1 MKPAHSFKQK
11 YIKDTHMKLIKTSG
25 ILTCMVLAAMT
36 SSLTLADD
44 AGWYIGGNL
53 GQTRADIDEDRIAAS
68 LLQSGFYNTLVKDD
82 SAADHGYKLFG
93 GYQFNRYVAVEGGY
107 FDLGQF
113 GFTSTTQPT
122 GTFNGNIKL
131 RGVNLD
137 LVGFVPFTE
146 KLSAFGRLGVNYAEA
161 KDKFSGTGFVHVLSP
176 TAKERDTNLK
186 VGAGL
191 QYAFNDNLAMRLEA
205 ERYRIGDAVGHKG
218 DVDLLSVGLVY
229 RFGAKAA
236 PVAVIAAPPAPAPVA
251 APVVE
256 PPPAP
261 RFEKYTL
268 SATELFTFDSSA
280 VNMPQA
286 KLEEITT
293 AIKGPGS
300 PKQVVIVGYTDRL
313 GSDEYNQ
320 KLSERRALAV
330 KEYMVNRGI
339 AADRLVAEG
348 KGEADPIVEC
358 TDKNK
363 AALIKC
369 LSPNRRVEIDEV
381 KMVREVKK

>member
-1 MKPAHSFKQK
+1 MKF
-11 YIKDTHMKLIKTSG
+11 IKTSA
-25 ILTCMVLAAMT
+25 LLACTVLAAMT

-53 GQTRADIDEDRIAAS
+53 GQTQADIDEQRIADS
-68 LLQSGFYNTLVKDD
+68 LLQNGFSNTLVNDD
-82 SAADHGYKLFG
+82 STDRGYKLFG
-93 GYQFNRYVAVEGGY
+93 GYQFNRYLALEGGY
-107 FDLGQF
+107 FNLGEF
-113 GFTSTTQPT
+113 SFTSTTQPL

-131 RGVNLD
+131 HGVNVD
-137 LVGFVPFTE
+137 VVGFVPFTE
-146 KLSAFGRLGVNYAEA
+146 KFSAFGRLGVNYAEA

-176 TAKERDTNLK
+176 NAKERDTNLK
-186 VGAGL
+186 VGAGV
-191 QYAFNDNLAMRLEA
+191 QYAFNENLAMRLEA
-205 ERYRIGDAVGHKG
+205 ERYRVGDAVGHKG

-229 RFGAKAA
+229 RFGAKPV
-236 PVAVIAAPPAPAPVA
+236 PVAVIAPPPPAPAPV
-251 APVVE
+251 VVA

-280 VNMPQA
+280 VNLPQA

-293 AIKGPGS
+293 AIKGTGS
-300 PKQVVIVGYTDRL
+300 PRQVVIVGYTDRL

-330 KEYMVNRGI
+330 KEYMVNRGV
-339 AADRLVAEG
+339 AAERLVAEG
-348 KGEADPIVEC
+348 KGEADPVVEC

-369 LSPNRRVEIDEV
+369 LTPNRRVEIDEV
-381 KMVREVKK
+381 KMVREVKP

>member
-1 MKPAHSFKQK
+1 MKF
-11 YIKDTHMKLIKTSG
+11 TKTSG
-25 ILTCMVLAAMT
+25 LLACMILAAMT

-53 GQTRADIDEDRIAAS
+53 GQTRSDIDENRIAAS
-68 LLQSGFYNTLVKDD
+68 LMESGFSNTLVKDA
-82 SAADHGYKLFG
+82 SATNHGYKLFG
-93 GYQFNRYVAVEGGY
+93 GYQFNRYLAVEGGY
-107 FDLGQF
+107 FNLGKF
-113 GFTSTTQPT
+113 GFTSTTQPS

-131 RGVNLD
+131 QGVNVD

-146 KLSAFGRLGVNYAEA
+146 HLSAFGRLGVNYAEA
-161 KDKFSGTGFVHVLSP
+161 KDNFSGTGFVHVLSP
-176 TAKERDTNLK
+176 TAKERDANLK

-191 QYAFNDNLAMRLEA
+191 QYAFNENLAMRLEA
-205 ERYRIGDAVGHKG
+205 ERYRVGDAVGNKG

-229 RFGAKAA
+229 RFGAKAV
-236 PVAVIAAPPAPAPVA
+236 PVVVAAAPIP

-261 RFEKYTL
+261 KFEKYTL

-280 VNMPQA
+280 VSTPQP

-293 AIKGPGS
+293 AIKGTDS

-330 KEYMVNRGI
+330 KEYMVGKGV
-339 AADRLVAEG
+339 AADRLVIEG
-348 KGEADPIVEC
+348 KGEAAPIVEC
-358 TDKNK
+358 NDKNK
-363 AALIKC
+363 AELINC
-369 LSPNRRVEIDEV
+369 LAPNRRAEIDEV
-381 KMVREVKK
+381 KMVREVKSN

>member
-1 MKPAHSFKQK
+1 MKF
-11 YIKDTHMKLIKTSG
+11 TKTSG
-25 ILTCMVLAAMT
+25 LLACMVLAAMT

-53 GQTRADIDEDRIAAS
+53 GQTRADIDENRIAKS
-68 LLQSGFYNTLVKDD
+68 LLESGFSNTLVNDD
-82 SAADHGYKLFG
+82 STDRGYKLFG
-93 GYQFNRYVAVEGGY
+93 GYQFNSYLALEGGY
-107 FDLGQF
+107 FDLGEF
-113 GFTSTTQPT
+113 SFTSTTQPP
-122 GTFNGNIKL
+122 GTFNGKIEL

-137 LVGFVPFTE
+137 VVGFVPITE
-146 KLSAFGRLGVNYAEA
+146 KFSAFARIGVNYAEA
-161 KDKFSGTGFVHVLSP
+161 RDKFNGTGSVHVLSP
-176 TAKERDTNLK
+176 NAKERDTNPK

-191 QYAFNDNLAMRLEA
+191 QYAFTDKLAMRLEA
-205 ERYRIGDAVGHKG
+205 ERYRIGDAVGNKG
-218 DVDLLSVGLVY
+218 DIDLLSVGLVY
-229 RFGAKAA
+229 RFGTKAR
-236 PVAVIAAPPAPAPVA
+236 PVAIVAAPPAPAP

-256 PPPAP
+256 PPPTP
-261 RFEKYTL
+261 KFEKYTL
-268 SATELFTFDSSA
+268 AATELFTFDSSA
-280 VNMPQA
+280 VNLPQA

-293 AIKGPGS
+293 AVKGTGS

-330 KEYMVNRGI
+330 KEYMVNRGV

-348 KGEADPIVEC
+348 KGEAEPVVEC
-358 TDKNK
+358 TDTNK

-369 LSPNRRVEIDEV
+369 LAPNRRVEIDEV